1 MKGREFPPLTWRLG
15 ETGESEDAAGDR
27 RALLYKR
34 DRVAVWTWVCG
45 SAGLAA
51 GRPGE
56 RASPILVKKDRSPRR
71 VQEQSGERSSLFQ
84 GDNGI
89 KARHVWVRI
98 PVRSLGSHVT
108 VRARSALTTAPKP
121 GG

>member
-1 MKGREFPPLTWRLG
+1 MGRAESFHLQPGGYG
-15 ETGESEDAAGDR
+15 ETGESEDAAGTGGR
-27 RALLYKR
+27 CFTSGTEGF
-34 DRVAVWTWVCG
+34 TWVCG

-71 VQEQSGERSSLFQ
+71 VQEQSGEGSSLFQ

-89 KARHVWVRI
+89 KARHIWVRI

-108 VRARSALTTAPKP
+108 VRARSALTTAP
-121 GG
+121 